1 MNARKAEL
9 LARAQTLIDS
19 PSYSREDSARVD
31 GLLRMADLCT
41 DPDTRSEIEAGQKS
55 ARRRSIMAEREKALG
70 RVPSEAIPFEADRFS
85 PAPSEL
91 DRNFTA
97 FLRSG
102 DRQWIPQLRAAQGEG
117 TTAGGGALAP
127 PSFAEKLF
135 VLMAA
140 IDGLWAEATLLE
152 TPRGTAMGFPTLDDT
167 ENSSTIVAENGTSSV
182 DSPDLT
188 FGTIAFGTCPTWRT
202 TVVGCS
208 QELAQD
214 SFFDIDGLLAK
225 AFSIRLQRGIG
236 ARFVSTLMSQAP
248 VGATSTAAAGIVA
261 ADLFAVAESLNSAYY
276 PRASWCMS
284 QATLLGIL
292 GLKTTTGAFVF
303 PAAVDALNRPTLM
316 SFPVLLCPSM
326 PAVAATAT
334 AVSFGDHSAFV
345 KRIVRNSLEVIALT
359 QLFAK
364 LGQIAYFARWR
375 VDGSL
380 MLNAGGASPVQ
391 VLQQHS

>member
-55 ARRRSIMAEREKALG
+55 ARRRSIMAERERALG
-70 RVPSEAIPFEADRFS
+70 RAPSEVVPFEADRF
-85 PAPSEL
+85 PAAPSEI

-97 FLRSG
+97 YLRSG
-102 DRQWIPQLRAAQGEG
+102 DREWIPKLRAAQGEG
-117 TTAGGGALAP
+117 TTTGGGALAP
-127 PSFAEKLF
+127 PSFAERLF

-152 TPRGTAMGFPTLDDT
+152 TPRGTAMGYPILDDT
-167 ENSSTIVAENGTSSV
+167 ENSSTIVAENGTTTL
-182 DSPDLT
+182 DTPDLT
-188 FGTIAFGTCPTWRT
+188 FGTIAFGVCPSWRT
-202 TVVGCS
+202 TLVSCS

-214 SFFDIDGLLAK
+214 SFFDIEGLLAK

-236 ARFVSTLMSQAP
+236 AHFVSTLLSQAP
-248 VGATSTAAAGIVA
+248 VGATSVAAASIAPG
-261 ADLFAVAESLNSAYY
+261 DLFAVAESVNPAYY
-276 PRASWCMS
+276 PKASWCMS

-303 PAAVDALNRPTLM
+303 PATVDALNRPTLM
-316 SFPVLLCPSM
+316 SFPVLLSPTM
-326 PAVAATAT
+326 PAVAAGAT

-345 KRIVRNSLEVIALT
+345 KRIVRSSLEVITLT
-359 QLFAK
+359 QRFAA

-375 VDGSL
+375 VDGNL
-380 MLNAGGASPVQ
+380 MLNAGGVSPVQ

>member
-9 LARAQTLIDS
+9 LARAENLIDS
-19 PSYSREDSARVD
+19 PNYSKEDSSRVD

-55 ARRRSIMAEREKALG
+55 ARRRAIIAERERALG
-70 RVPSEAIPFEADRFS
+70 RIPSEVVPFEFDRFNA
-85 PAPSEL
+85 APSDI

-102 DRQWIPQLRAAQGEG
+102 DRAPLLRAVQGEG

-127 PSFAEKLF
+127 PSFAERLF

-152 TPRGTAMGFPTLDDT
+152 TPRGTAMGYPVLDDT
-167 ENSSTIVAENGTSSV
+167 ENSSAIVAENGTSSV

-188 FGTIAFGTCPTWRT
+188 FGTIAFGNCPTWRT
-202 TVVGCS
+202 TVVAFS
-208 QELAQD
+208 QELTQD

-236 ARFVSTLMSQAP
+236 AHFVSTLLAKAP
-248 VGATSTAAAGIVA
+248 LGATSAAAASIVA
-261 ADLFAVAESLNSAYY
+261 ADLFAIAESLNSAYY
-276 PRASWCMS
+276 PKASWCMS

-326 PAVAATAT
+326 PAVAAGSA

-375 VDGSL
+375 ADGNL

-391 VLQQHS
+391 VLQQHT